1 MMTAYRI
8 CNLPYKDDISG
19 TGAKLYG
26 SRWNSIGT
34 PMLYLAGSISLAW
47 LEMLVHLQY
56 QDKATDFALLYINIP
71 GDASIQELQAGKL
84 KQDWQQDLGYT
95 RFIGDEFIRSK
106 QKLALKVPSAVVE
119 EEANYLINPLHP
131 AFKKIDIL
139 KSKIFQFDHR
149 LFK

>member
-1 MMTAYRI
+1 MTAYRI
-8 CNLPYKDDISG
+8 CNLTYKDDISG
-19 TGAKLYG
+19 SGAKLYG

-56 QDKATDFALLYINIP
+56 QEKSTDFALLYVTLP
-71 GDASIQELQAGKL
+71 PDADIQELQAAKL
-84 KQDWQQDLGYT
+84 KKNWQEDVGYT
-95 RFIGDEFIRSK
+95 QFIGDEFIRSK
-106 QKLALKVPSAVVE
+106 QKLLLKVPSAIVE

-131 AFKKIDIL
+131 AFNKAAIT

>member
-1 MMTAYRI
+1 MTAYRI
-8 CNLPYKDDISG
+8 CNLSFKDDISG
-19 TGAKLYG
+19 SGAKLYG

-56 QDKATDFALLYINIP
+56 QDKSTDFALLYLNLP
-71 GDASIQELQAGKL
+71 EEAAIQDLQIAKL
-84 KQDWQQDLGYT
+84 KQDWQRDVGYT

-119 EEANYLINPLHP
+119 EEANYLVNPLHP
-131 AFKKIDIL
+131 AFKKVEIE
-139 KSKIFQFDHR
+139 KSKIFQFDYR

>member
-1 MMTAYRI
+1 MTAYRI
-8 CNLPYKDDISG
+8 CNLSFKDDISG
-19 TGAKLYG
+19 SGAKLYG

-56 QDKATDFALLYINIP
+56 QDKSTDFALLYLNLP
-71 GDASIQELQAGKL
+71 GEAAIQDLQIAKL
-84 KQDWQQDLGYT
+84 KQDWQRDVGYT

-119 EEANYLINPLHP
+119 EEANYLVNPLHP
-131 AFKKIDIL
+131 AFKKVEIE
-139 KSKIFQFDHR
+139 KSKIFQFDYR